1 MAHSCCRFACR
12 LVRIFSASGCKNRRR
27 ENAEQIEQ
35 RLARAAEYQE
45 KLPAGCRR
53 LDNDGNLD
61 DTLAALLALLPSL
74 AKQPQ
79 DAVP

>member
-1 MAHSCCRFACR
+1 
-12 LVRIFSASGCKNRRR
+12 
-27 ENAEQIEQ
+27 
-35 RLARAAEYQE
+35 LARAAEYQE
-45 KLPAGCRR
+45 KIPAGCRR